1 MIKYSSDYIADV
13 WAIRPVLYFTRGKK
27 FPNNLWIVFYVS

>member
-13 WAIRPVLYFTRGKK
+13 WAIRPAPYFTRGKK
-27 FPNNLWIVFYVS
+27 FPNNLWIVFGAS